1 MVEQA
6 ERLWT
11 YEVVEPGQY
20 GAETVVAITAGN
32 IAGYAEVA
40 LNGDPRYRGAG
51 ASLAMPT
58 MVLAYAPL
66 LREEIA
72 EANGFIAQE
81 QSKTARRQTPFAKC
95 EIRWHQPVC
104 AGDTITGT
112 RGVLEKYERRGSR
125 FVTFRVG
132 AINQRG
138 ETAVEYDYTCIFDY
152 AGGQRE
158 VPAGRGERPNPNPLP
173 EGEGIGPGSSAGAA
187 HPHPNPPPEGEGI
200 GPGSSPEVAGIG
212 KRQLLDYDSAVEGTA
227 LAELS
232 VTESQEIINNRSAFR
247 LAGRPNESN
256 IHTDEEFARQNI
268 FGGTVNSGPATM
280 SYVDQMLQL
289 SFPPEAFYNGGSLL
303 MRAITPFRS
312 GDTVTFA
319 GEVTGRRRAPSSY
332 PHNGGTEGGIVECRV
347 RGTNQRGELVCLADA
362 ALAVG

>member
-11 YEVVEPGQY
+11 YDAVEPGQY

-32 IAGYAEVA
+32 IAGYAQVA
-40 LNGDPRYRGAG
+40 LNDDPRYRNPNAK
-51 ASLAMPT
+51 LAMPT

-72 EANGFIAQE
+72 EASGFVAQE

-95 EIRWHQPVC
+95 EIRWRKPVC
-104 AGDTITGT
+104 DGDTITGT

-125 FVTFRVG
+125 FVTFRVAG
-132 AINQRG
+132 IDQHG
-138 ETAVEYDYTCIFDY
+138 QPAVEYDYTCIFDY
-152 AGGQRE
+152 AGGRREAPGQR
-158 VPAGRGERPNPNPLP
+158 PASPA
-173 EGEGIGPGSSAGAA
+173 EGEKTGAA
-187 HPHPNPPPEGEGI
+187 SPQGVGET
-200 GPGSSPEVAGIG
+200 GSR
-212 KRQLLDYDSAVEGTA
+212 KLLDYGSAVEGTP

-232 VTESQEIINNRSAFR
+232 ITESQEIINSRSAFR
-247 LAGRPNESN
+247 LAGRPNDSN

-319 GEVTGRRRAPSSY
+319 GEVTGRRRE
-332 PHNGGTEGGIVECRV
+332 EGRGIVECRV
-347 RGTNQRGELVCLADA
+347 RGVNRRGELVCLADA
-362 ALAVG
+362 TLGVG

>member
-11 YEVVEPGQY
+11 FDAVEPGQY
-20 GAETVVAITAGN
+20 GAETVVEITPEN
-32 IAGYAEVA
+32 IAGYAQVA
-40 LNGDPRYRGAG
+40 LNRDSRYYEAHPR
-51 ASLAMPT
+51 LAMPT

-72 EANGFIAQE
+72 EANGFVAQE

-95 EIRWHQPVC
+95 EIRWHQPVA
-104 AGDTITGT
+104 AGDVITGRRST
-112 RGVLEKYERRGSR
+112 LEKYDRRGSR
-125 FVTFRVG
+125 FVTFRVAG
-132 AINQRG
+132 VNQRG

-158 VPAGRGERPNPNPLP
+158 VPG
-173 EGEGIGPGSSAGAA
+173 GSSAGAA
-187 HPHPNPPPEGEGI
+187 HPNPNPEGEGTAAA
-200 GPGSSPEVAGIG
+200 PPASVSPELVEGRAGANS
-212 KRQLLDYDSAVEGTA
+212 LLDFESAVEGTA

-289 SFPPEAFYNGGSLL
+289 SFPPEAFYNGGTLL
-303 MRAITPFRS
+303 M
-312 GDTVTFA
+312 
-319 GEVTGRRRAPSSY
+319 
-332 PHNGGTEGGIVECRV
+332 
-347 RGTNQRGELVCLADA
+347 
-362 ALAVG
+362 